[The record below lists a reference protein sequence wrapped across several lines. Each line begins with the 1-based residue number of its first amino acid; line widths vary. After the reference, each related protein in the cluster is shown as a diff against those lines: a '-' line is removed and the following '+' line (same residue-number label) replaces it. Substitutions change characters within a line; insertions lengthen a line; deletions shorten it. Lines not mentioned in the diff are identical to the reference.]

1 MLFSELPRKPSCVI
15 DATRFGLSADLPT
28 CQGFVTNDVPE
39 DLRAFVPQIDS
50 NYVFSENA
58 YRTVA
63 AWLEHGADCPL
74 FVSGPAGSGK
84 TSLAM
89 QVAARLS
96 LPVFDFTARLRMDV
110 RELIGRWVME
120 SDGMTFRDGPA
131 VRAWRSGGIFLV
143 NEFSAAPP
151 EAWVSA
157 NSLLERLPIFIPET
171 GELVEPH
178 PMTRIIATDNTRGL
192 SNDQDAGYLGRSLQD
207 RSVMDRTWNLRLEG
221 LSWEEEKRLLL
232 ATVPVNFPRIPDAV
246 ARRAAELW
254 PRSPRTPKRRRAK
267 RSWASRARCRRSATA
282 CSSASSRS
290 PSCSSRAGFRP
301 CATKRPPC
309 ARWRPSRGS
318 RLRKLW
324 TILPGVPF
332 CSLRSSGGAR
342 GCSTSRK
349 KSVDAMSAGR
359 LREAAAG
366 KTANGR
372 LRLTKLLSRP
382 GWPERPRSERG
393 LSDSSVPASPSVR
406 AVISGIGGFS
416 P

>member
-131 VRAWRSGGIFLV
+131 VHAWRSGGIFLV

-232 ATVPVNFPRIPDAV
+232 ATVPVNFPRIPDVV

-254 PRSPRTPKRRRAK
+254 LEIAADAEKASGETELGFESAMPKIGHRVLQ
-267 RSWASRARCRRSATA
+267 
-282 CSSASSRS
+282 
-290 PSCSSRAGFRP
+290 
-301 CATKRPPC
+301 
-309 ARWRPSRGS
+309 
-318 RLRKLW
+318 RLL
-324 TILPGVPF
+324 TLTFVQ
-332 CSLRSSGGAR
+332 LSGGFPPVRDEA
-342 GCSTSRK
+342 
-349 KSVDAMSAGR
+349 SA
-359 LREAAAG
+359 
-366 KTANGR
+366 
-372 LRLTKLLSRP
+372 
-382 GWPERPRSERG
+382 
-393 LSDSSVPASPSVR
+393 VR
-406 AVISGIGGFS
+406 AVETIARIAFAETLDDIARGAFLQLAVQRWGSRMLDLTKEVG
-416 P
+416 